1 MNIFIK
7 IFIIIS
13 LFIPIFAWA
22 VTAVVEI
29 NTGMEEINAFEG
41 ILVLPENMH
50 TNKIQTGNS
59 IILFWITP
67 PKQIENT
74 ITFAGITPG
83 GFSGIYP
90 MFTVS
95 GEFSAQDL
103 ERVRFESVN
112 ALKDDGSGTS
122 APVTITLSSVELKN
136 DTEPPEDFI
145 PVIANDP
152 NIFSGKWFVA
162 FATQDKG
169 TGINHYE
176 IKENKKGI
184 FSLFV
189 KWHKEQSPYV
199 LNDQQLESYV
209 LVKAVDNAGNKQIME
224 IPPVNPLNF
233 YENFLFWFIIILI
246 VMFSIKNIIRRKCRN
261 IFYR

>member
-67 PKQIENT
+67 PKQIEDT
-74 ITFAGITPG
+74 IIFAGITPG
-83 GFSGIYP
+83 GFSGIYS

-95 GEFSAQDL
+95 GEFSAKDL

-112 ALKDDGSGTS
+112 ALKNDGSGTS
-122 APVTITLSSVELKN
+122 APATITLSSVELKN

-184 FSLFV
+184 FSLF
-189 KWHKEQSPYV
+189 
-199 LNDQQLESYV
+199 
-209 LVKAVDNAGNKQIME
+209 
-224 IPPVNPLNF
+224 
-233 YENFLFWFIIILI
+233 
-246 VMFSIKNIIRRKCRN
+246 
-261 IFYR
+261 